1 MLNKKLILT
10 LILITLATCTSADS
24 REEKILKYSV
34 DKEKISKYEVYLVN
48 PELYTTIGVE
58 FHKKYQQYLIGIA
71 RYVAE
76 EKNISIMEKSIGF
89 YYDKREK
96 KTNKLYLGIDIIV
109 KLDPSEQ
116 PAYEVV
122 ALDQLRKY
130 LNDMLYIL
138 QSCKS
143 IFAEEE
149 VVGSV
154 IGVRWEREKTT
165 EMVTIWID
173 KKDVLRFE
181 KKELTF
187 NEIIQ
192 RNIVTNTEGKIIKLL
207 R

>member
-24 REEKILKYSV
+24 REEKILKYSE
-34 DKEKISKYEVYLVN
+34 DKEKISKYEIYLVN
-48 PELYTTIGVE
+48 PELYTTIGVG

-109 KLDPSEQ
+109 KLDISVQ
-116 PAYEVV
+116 PAYETI

-154 IGVRWEREKTT
+154 IGIRWEREKIS
-165 EMVTIWID
+165 EMATIWID
-173 KKDVLRFE
+173 KKDVMRFE

-187 NEIIQ
+187 NEIIH
-192 RNIVTNTEGKIIKLL
+192 RNIVTNTEGKVIKLL

>member
-116 PAYEVV
+116 SAYEVV

-192 RNIVTNTEGKIIKLL
+192 RNIVTNTEGKVIKLL